1 MSVAARASTMSWDHL
16 PAVLSEQNIADLL
29 GVTVERVRKWSYNG
43 RGPQTFKVGNDRLVR
58 RAAFLNWLAA
68 RARRLQ

>member
-1 MSVAARASTMSWDHL
+1 MSVATRASTMSWDHL

-43 RGPQTFKVGNDRLVR
+43 RGPQTFKVGNVRLVR
-58 RAAFLNWLAA
+58 RDAFLKWFTA
-68 RARRLQ
+68 RER